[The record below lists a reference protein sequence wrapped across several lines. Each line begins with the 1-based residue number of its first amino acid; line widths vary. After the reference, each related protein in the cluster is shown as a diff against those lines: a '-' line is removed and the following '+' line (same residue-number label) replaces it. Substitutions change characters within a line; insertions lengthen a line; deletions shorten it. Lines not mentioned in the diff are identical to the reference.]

1 MKLAPSGFGYL
12 ARSPSDGGLAC
23 TAILILPRKVYRQI
37 ATLIAWENSSSGCR
51 FRSIWWSWN
60 QPRSLFE
67 NAFFPKES
75 FCLMQI
81 EPTDAAALCAVL
93 LKDLEAIRRIEKH
106 IASLPARSPTREQLD
121 SLGFARHNLYNALEN
136 SFAQISLTFENHVKD
151 QIRWHRELLEK
162 MFLEMPPVRPA
173 ILPVALKPLLNDLVG
188 FRHFFR
194 HSYEFSLDEAK
205 TVRLAKRWKQGGR
218 AVKGALERFCKR
230 LATISAGH

>member
-93 LKDLEAIRRIEKH
+93 LKDLEAIRRIEK
-106 IASLPARSPTREQLD
+106 QL
-121 SLGFARHNLYNALEN
+121 LLCRHAL
-136 SFAQISLTFENHVKD
+136 
-151 QIRWHRELLEK
+151 
-162 MFLEMPPVRPA
+162 RPA
-173 ILPVALKPLLNDLVG
+173 NRSIHLGSRCTIFTTRSKIPSRR
-188 FRHFFR
+188 FR
-194 HSYEFSLDEAK
+194 SLSK
-205 TVRLAKRWKQGGR
+205 
-218 AVKGALERFCKR
+218 
-230 LATISAGH
+230 IM